1 MITPSPSLPTRLLN
15 SLHSL
20 LRDTLRV
27 FWSLAR
33 IMVPALIVVK
43 AIDMAGGSQWL
54 AWALAPAMQLAGLP
68 QDIGIVWATTMLTN
82 LYTGIAV
89 FFGTGLHDS
98 LSVAQVTVLACMM
111 LVAHGLPVE
120 GAIARAAGMPWAATL
135 ALRIGGG
142 LALGALLNLLYGA
155 TGTLQS
161 INATQW
167 RPAPPAS
174 SGLADWALE
183 QLIMMAWILP
193 VILVLLLVLRLLRLL
208 GIERLIHAVL
218 APVLRLAGIGDKAV
232 STIVVGITLG
242 LSYGGGL
249 LIQDARSGAIGKR
262 DILLAV
268 AFISLCHS
276 LIEDTLLVMLIGA
289 DLSGILWAR
298 LLFSLVVVG
307 VLARLLPTSTQTPA
321 RAGS

>member
-1 MITPSPSLPTRLLN
+1 MSTLTARLLHN
-15 SLHSL
+15 LRSL

-27 FWSLAR
+27 YWSLVR

-43 AIDMAGGSQWL
+43 GIDMAGGSQWL

-68 QDIGIVWATTMLTN
+68 EDIGIVWATTMLTN

-89 FFGTGLHDS
+89 FFGTGLHDT
-98 LSVAQVTVLACMM
+98 LTVAQVSVLACMM

-155 TGTLQS
+155 TGTLQAA
-161 INATQW
+161 NVTQW
-167 RPAPPAS
+167 RPAPPAGG
-174 SGLADWALE
+174 GLAHWALE
-183 QLIMMAWILP
+183 QLTMLAWILP

-208 GIERLIHAVL
+208 GIERLIHTLL
-218 APVLRLAGIGDKAV
+218 APVLRLAGIGEKAV

-249 LIQDARSGAIGKR
+249 LIQDAKSGAIGKR

-276 LIEDTLLVMLIGA
+276 LIEDTLLVMLMGA
-289 DLSGILWAR
+289 DLSGILWGR

-307 VLARLLPTSTQTPA
+307 VLARFLPASAHAPA
-321 RAGS
+321 RVGS